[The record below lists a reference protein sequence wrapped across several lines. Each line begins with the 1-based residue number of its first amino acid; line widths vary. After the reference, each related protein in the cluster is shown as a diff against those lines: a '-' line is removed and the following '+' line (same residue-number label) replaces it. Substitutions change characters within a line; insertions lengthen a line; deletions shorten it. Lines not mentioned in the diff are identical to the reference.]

1 MSAQVWN
8 IKRKLEEST
17 KEIKLT
23 VAIPEDLPE
32 IAKGFTRKYYIVR
45 MHNGVVEYLE
55 TTLAEDG
62 KSLSFETD
70 KFSTYALAYEDVAVA
85 AEKDETPKMGAI
97 NASYIWFALV

>member
-1 MSAQVWN
+1 
-8 IKRKLEEST
+8 
-17 KEIKLT
+17 
-23 VAIPEDLPE
+23 
-32 IAKGFTRKYYIVR
+32 

-85 AEKDETPKMGAI
+85 AEKDETPKMGAM
-97 NASYIWFALV
+97 NASYIWVALVAISLVGIVTTKKASKHSK